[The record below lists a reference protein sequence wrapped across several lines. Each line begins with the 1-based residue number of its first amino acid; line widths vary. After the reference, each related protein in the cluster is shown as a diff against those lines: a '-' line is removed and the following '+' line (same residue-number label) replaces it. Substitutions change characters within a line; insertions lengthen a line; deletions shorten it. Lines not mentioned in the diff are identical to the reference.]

1 MEGLWGDC
9 DEDPEPGGTL
19 HPPPAQPHP
28 SPAVQTCPSRDP
40 EEGPLAQTQTLRD
53 FEKHLNDLKKENF
66 SLKLRIYF
74 LEERVQQKGEGSRD
88 DVYRRNIELK
98 VEVESLKRELQEK
111 QQALDK
117 TWVAAENQTN
127 RSEAALRQHYEE
139 RQRESEHVYELLEN
153 KIQLLQEEARLAR
166 SEAEQATALAK
177 AEAQRCQELV
187 AKLKEATRTK
197 GDSGSG
203 DGCDTAAQR
212 RMEEL
217 DCMEEMLPTERCDLQ
232 QRDKAVTGQV
242 GAALCSCRWGTGGAH
257 PAVLGIGAA
266 LWCWGHWAVGKAS
279 WGPAAAC
286 AHLPYGGPDGSA

>member
-1 MEGLWGDC
+1 MRAPRRRDPSHGDVPAVSPMAGRDTTSRRDTPMEGLWGDC

-28 SPAVQTCPSRDP
+28 NPTVQTCPLRDP
-40 EEGPLAQTQTLRD
+40 EEGPLTQTQTLRD

-74 LEERVQQKGEGSRD
+74 LEERVQQKGEDSRD

-117 TWVAAENQTN
+117 TWVAADKPQPG
-127 RSEAALRQHYEE
+127 RAP
-139 RQRESEHVYELLEN
+139 
-153 KIQLLQEEARLAR
+153 EARLAR

-187 AKLKEATRTK
+187 AKLKEAARSR
-197 GDSGSG
+197 GDSGNG
-203 DGCDTAAQR
+203 AGCDTTALR
-212 RMEEL
+212 RTDEPGHEE
-217 DCMEEMLPTERCDLQ
+217 ETLPAGSSD
-232 QRDKAVTGQV
+232 G
-242 GAALCSCRWGTGGAH
+242 
-257 PAVLGIGAA
+257 
-266 LWCWGHWAVGKAS
+266 AVGQCDRHSTHGSRAQ
-279 WGPAAAC
+279 ALLAMRAQTEHCAC
-286 AHLPYGGPDGSA
+286 APSGRKDSKSRQAPRVTRTR